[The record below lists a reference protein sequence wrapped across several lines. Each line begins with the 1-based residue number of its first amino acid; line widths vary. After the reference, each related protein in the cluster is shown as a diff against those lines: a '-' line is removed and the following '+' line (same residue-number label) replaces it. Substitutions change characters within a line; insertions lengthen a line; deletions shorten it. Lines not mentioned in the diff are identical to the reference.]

1 MDARTRAAGRRTE
14 RSLASPRFAAGLFRN
29 TRRTTLG
36 PKPGMR
42 MGVAREYLF
51 GGQQRRPPR
60 PLAAID
66 PRPGWARPIA
76 SGLRATWL
84 GHSTVLLEVDGL
96 RVLTDPVWSERI
108 SPFGVAAPR
117 RFQPVPIPVT
127 DVPELDAIV
136 ISHDH
141 FDHLDR
147 GTIEALA
154 GRTPPFVV
162 PLGVGMYLEAWGIP
176 PERVIELDWWES
188 IAIRGVMITA
198 TPSQHFSGRVGNR
211 NKTLW
216 ASFVIET
223 ANRRV
228 FFSGDTALTPEFEQV
243 RERFA
248 PFDLVML
255 EVGGFH
261 PSWDHVHLGPDNA
274 LEALRLLGGGPFM
287 PVHWGTFNLALHA
300 WDYPAE
306 RLYEQHVELLM
317 PQLGAPFEPGHG
329 LPKRAWWRQDPARP
343 DRAEPDGVRRTR
355 APSQRS

>member
-1 MDARTRAAGRRTE
+1 MDERARATGLRKE
-14 RSLASPRFAAGLFRN
+14 RSLASPRFDGGLFRN
-29 TRRTTLG
+29 TRRTQIG

-60 PLAAID
+60 PLAAND
-66 PRPGWARPIA
+66 PRARWTRPID
-76 SGLRATWL
+76 SGLRTTWL
-84 GHSTVLLEVDGL
+84 GHSTVLLEIDGL

-108 SPFGVAAPR
+108 SPFGIAAPR
-117 RFQPVPIPVT
+117 RFQPVPIAVADLPPL
-127 DVPELDAIV
+127 DVIV

-141 FDHLDR
+141 FDHLDH
-147 GTIEALA
+147 GTILALA
-154 GRTPPFVV
+154 DRTTPFVV
-162 PLGVGMYLEAWGIP
+162 PLGVGMYLEAWGIA

-188 IAIRGVMITA
+188 VDLRGLRITA
-198 TPSQHFSGRVGNR
+198 TPSQHFSGRINNR

-223 ANRRV
+223 EQRRV
-228 FFSGDTALTPEFEQV
+228 FFSGDTALTPEFEAV
-243 RERFA
+243 RTKFA

-261 PSWDHVHLGPDNA
+261 ESWDHIHLGPDNA
-274 LEALRLLGGGPFM
+274 LEALRMLGGGPFM

-306 RLYEQHVELLM
+306 RLYEKKIDLLM
-317 PQLGAPFEPGHG
+317 PQLGTPFEPAHG
-329 LPKRAWWRQDPARP
+329 LPRTAWWRQ
-343 DRAEPDGVRRTR
+343 AEPELVRATG
-355 APSQRS
+355 

>member
-1 MDARTRAAGRRTE
+1 MDPRARATGRRKE
-14 RSLASPRFAAGLFRN
+14 RSLASPRFAEGLFRN
-29 TRRTTLG
+29 TRRTSIG

-42 MGVAREYLF
+42 LGVAKEYLF
-51 GGQQRRPPR
+51 GKAVRRPPK

-76 SGLRATWL
+76 SGLRTTWL
-84 GHSTVLLEVDGL
+84 GHSTVLLEIDGA

-108 SPFGVAAPR
+108 SPFGVAAPK

-154 GRTPPFVV
+154 SRSTPFVV

-188 IAIRGVMITA
+188 IEIRGLTLTT

-216 ASFVIET
+216 ASFVIAT
-223 ANRRV
+223 ANHRV

-243 RERFA
+243 REMFA

-274 LEALRLLGGGPFM
+274 LEALRMLGGGPFM

-300 WDYPAE
+300 WDDPAE
-306 RLYEQHVELLM
+306 RLHEGETSGIELLM
-317 PQLGAPFEPGHG
+317 PQLGAPFEPAHG
-329 LPKRAWWRQDPARP
+329 LPRKAWWREEP
-343 DRAEPDGVRRTR
+343 DRAPAAAAVRAT
-355 APSQRS
+355 

>member
-1 MDARTRAAGRRTE
+1 MDEHARATGRRRE
-14 RSLASPRFAAGLFRN
+14 RSLASPRFTGGLFRN
-29 TRRTTLG
+29 TRRTMIG

-60 PLAAID
+60 PLAALD
-66 PRPGWARPIA
+66 PRAGWGRPFA

-84 GHSTVLLEVDGL
+84 GHSTVLLEIDGL

-108 SPFGVAAPR
+108 SPFGVVAPR
-117 RFQPVPIPVT
+117 RFQPVPIPVSAL
-127 DVPELDAIV
+127 PPLDAIV

-141 FDHLDR
+141 FDHLDH
-147 GTIEALA
+147 GTIVALLD
-154 GRTPPFVV
+154 RTTPFVV
-162 PLGVGMYLEAWGIP
+162 PLGLGMYLEAWGVP
-176 PERVIELDWWES
+176 PARVIELDWWES
-188 IAIRGVMITA
+188 IELRGLRLTA
-198 TPSQHFSGRVGNR
+198 TPSQHFSGRINNR

-216 ASFVIET
+216 SSFVIET
-223 ANRRV
+223 ERRRV
-228 FFSGDTALTPEFEQV
+228 FFSGDTALTPEFEDV
-243 RERFA
+243 RAKFA

-274 LEALRLLGGGPFM
+274 LEALRMLGGGPFM

-306 RLYEQHVELLM
+306 ALHAKNIDLLM
-317 PQLGAPFEPGHG
+317 PQLGAPFEPAHG
-329 LPKRAWWRQDPARP
+329 LKRAAWWRTGDVVP
-343 DRAEPDGVRRTR
+343 DLLAVG
-355 APSQRS
+355 

>member
-1 MDARTRAAGRRTE
+1 
-14 RSLASPRFAAGLFRN
+14 
-29 TRRTTLG
+29 
-36 PKPGMR
+36 

-60 PLAAID
+60 PLAALD
-66 PRPGWARPIA
+66 PRQAWARPIA

-84 GHSTVLLEVDGL
+84 GHSTVLLEIDGL

-117 RFQPVPIPVT
+117 RFQPVPIRVADLP
-127 DVPELDAIV
+127 PLDAIV

-141 FDHLDR
+141 FDHLDH
-147 GTIEALA
+147 GTIQALA
-154 GRTPPFVV
+154 DRSTPYVV
-162 PLGVGMYLEAWGIP
+162 PLGVGMYLEAWGVP
-176 PERVIELDWWES
+176 PERIIELDWWES
-188 IAIRGVMITA
+188 TDLRGLRLTA

-223 ANRRV
+223 ERRRV
-228 FFSGDTALTPEFEQV
+228 FFSGDTALTPEFEEV
-243 RERFA
+243 RTKFA

-274 LEALRLLGGGPFM
+274 LEALRMLGGGPFM

-306 RLYEQHVELLM
+306 ALYAKHIELLM
-317 PQLGAPFEPGHG
+317 PQLGAPFEPSHG
-329 LPKRAWWRQDPARP
+329 LPRTAWWRT
-343 DRAEPDGVRRTR
+343 AEPELLRVAG
-355 APSQRS
+355 

>member
-1 MDARTRAAGRRTE
+1 MDRRERATGRRKE
-14 RSLASPRFAAGLFRN
+14 RSLASPRFAEGLFRN
-29 TRRTTLG
+29 TRRTSIG

-42 MGVAREYLF
+42 LGVAKEYLF
-51 GGQQRRPPR
+51 GKAVRRPPK

-66 PRPGWARPIA
+66 PRPGWARPVA
-76 SGLRATWL
+76 SGLRTTWL
-84 GHSTVLLEVDGL
+84 GHSTVLLEIDGA

-108 SPFGVAAPR
+108 SPFGVAAPK

-154 GRTPPFVV
+154 SRTTPFVV

-188 IAIRGVMITA
+188 IEIRGLTLTA

-216 ASFVIET
+216 ASFVIAT
-223 ANRRV
+223 ANHRV

-243 RERFA
+243 REMFA

-274 LEALRLLGGGPFM
+274 LEALRMLGGGPFM

-300 WDYPAE
+300 WDDPAE
-306 RLYEQHVELLM
+306 RLHEGETSGIELLM
-317 PQLGAPFEPGHG
+317 PQLGAPFEPAHG
-329 LPKRAWWRQDPARP
+329 LPRKAWWREEPE
-343 DRAEPDGVRRTR
+343 RALAVAVRAT
-355 APSQRS
+355 

>member
-1 MDARTRAAGRRTE
+1 MDRRERATGRRKE
-14 RSLASPRFAAGLFRN
+14 RSLASPRFAEGLFRN
-29 TRRTTLG
+29 TRRTSIG

-42 MGVAREYLF
+42 LGVAKEYLF
-51 GGQQRRPPR
+51 GKAVRRPPK

-66 PRPGWARPIA
+66 PRPGWARPVA
-76 SGLRATWL
+76 SGLRTTWL
-84 GHSTVLLEVDGL
+84 GHSTVLLEIDGA

-108 SPFGVAAPR
+108 SPFGVAAPK

-147 GTIEALA
+147 GTIKALA
-154 GRTPPFVV
+154 SRTTPFVV

-188 IAIRGVMITA
+188 IEIRGLTLTA

-216 ASFVIET
+216 ASFVIAT
-223 ANRRV
+223 ANHRV
-228 FFSGDTALTPEFEQV
+228 FFSGDTALTPEFDQV
-243 RERFA
+243 REMFA

-274 LEALRLLGGGPFM
+274 LEALRMLGGGPFM

-300 WDYPAE
+300 WDDPAE
-306 RLYEQHVELLM
+306 RLHEGETSGIELLM
-317 PQLGAPFEPGHG
+317 PQLGAPFEPAYG
-329 LPKRAWWRQDPARP
+329 LFRKVWWRE
-343 DRAEPDGVRRTR
+343 EPER
-355 APSQRS
+355 APAVAVRAT

>member
-1 MDARTRAAGRRTE
+1 MDERARAAGLRRE
-14 RSLASPRFAAGLFRN
+14 RSSASPRFAGGLFHN
-29 TRRTTLG
+29 TRRTAIG

-60 PLAAID
+60 PLRGFD
-66 PRPGWARPIA
+66 PREGWSRSIA

-84 GHSTVLLEVDGL
+84 GHSTVLLEIDGL

-108 SPFGVAAPR
+108 SPFGIAAPK

-127 DVPELDAIV
+127 ALPPLDAIV

-154 GRTPPFVV
+154 DRTTPFVV
-162 PLGVGMYLEAWGIP
+162 PLGLGMYLEAWGIAP
-176 PERVIELDWWES
+176 SRVIELDWWES
-188 IAIRGVMITA
+188 TQLGGLRLTA
-198 TPSQHFSGRVGNR
+198 TPSQHFSGRISHR

-223 ANRRV
+223 ERRRV
-228 FFSGDTALTPEFEQV
+228 FFSGDTALTPEFEDV
-243 RERFA
+243 RAKFA

-274 LEALRLLGGGPFM
+274 LEALRMLGGGPFM

-306 RLYEQHVELLM
+306 RLHEKNIDLLM
-317 PQLGAPFEPGHG
+317 PQLGSPFEPSHG
-329 LPKRAWWRQDPARP
+329 LPRTAWWRA
-343 DRAEPDGVRRTR
+343 AEPELIR
-355 APSQRS
+355 AAI